1 MIMASSK
8 SLLVSLLFLSFLF
21 TTTFAAAEPCANH
34 RFDEGKTFASCT
46 DLPSLNFSIHWN
58 YYSSSHTVEIAI
70 RHGGGV
76 DKEKPPSTW
85 MAWAINPSSKG
96 MVGSQSL
103 VAFRRDDGTMAAYTS
118 PITSYGTQLQQGN
131 LSFPVNGLSSVV
143 NKDNEMIIFATITLP
158 ENTTTVNHLWQEGPL
173 EGNVPGMHRLSGP
186 NVGSMGT
193 LDFQSGEIVLDKT
206 SSSRNNWKIIHGVL
220 CTFGW
225 GLLIPIGAL
234 VASGKQYLGQGPAWF
249 NIHIACQC
257 TGYFLGLVG
266 GIIGILLWKGV
277 FGGGD
282 SHGIGSHQYIGIV
295 LLCLGVIQ
303 VIVGFFFRPN
313 KEDKKRIYFNVF
325 HYLIG
330 YGCIGLSIA
339 NVFLGFNLVQ
349 LKVGDWPQLT
359 YIVAIS
365 FLVIIGAILQV
376 TSCSKRVKASKTP
389 IVEKE
394 SSCHIIF

>member
-1 MIMASSK
+1 MKIMMASSK

-21 TTTFAAAEPCANH
+21 LFTTFASAEPCANH

-46 DLPSLNFSIHWN
+46 DLPSLNFSLHWN
-58 YYSSSHTVEIAI
+58 YRSSSHTVDIAI
-70 RHGGGV
+70 RHGGV

-85 MAWAINPSSKG
+85 MAWAINPYSKG

-143 NKDNEMIIFATITLP
+143 NENEMIIFATLTLP

-173 EGNVPGMHRLSGP
+173 VGNVPGIHRLSGP

-193 LDFQSGEIVLDKT
+193 LDFLSGKIVLDKP
-206 SSSRNNWKIIHGVL
+206 SSSRNKGKIVHGVL

-225 GLLIPIGAL
+225 GFLIPIGAL
-234 VASGKQYLGQGPAWF
+234 VARYGKQYLGQGPAWF
-249 NIHIACQC
+249 YIHIACQC
-257 TGYFLGLVG
+257 IGYLLGLVG

-277 FGGGD
+277 FGGG
-282 SHGIGSHQYIGIV
+282 SIHGIGSHQYIGIV

-303 VIVGFFFRPN
+303 VIVGFFFRPQ

-330 YGCIGLSIA
+330 YGSIGLSIA
-339 NVFLGFNLVQ
+339 NVFLGFKLVH
-349 LKVGDWPQLT
+349 LKVGAWPQLT

-365 FLVIIGAILQV
+365 FLVCIAAILEGV
-376 TSCSKRVKASKTP
+376 GCWKRIKASKTP
-389 IVEKE
+389 MEKE
-394 SSCHIIF
+394 NQLVAA